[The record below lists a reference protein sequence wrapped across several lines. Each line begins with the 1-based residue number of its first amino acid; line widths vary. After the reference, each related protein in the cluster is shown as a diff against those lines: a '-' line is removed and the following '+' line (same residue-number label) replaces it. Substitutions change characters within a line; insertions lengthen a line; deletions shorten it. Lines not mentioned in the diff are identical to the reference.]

1 MNHLYVDDPLQRL
14 QFVLALTAALIL
26 RNPHGIAIGCADS
39 EVAANDGDGS
49 DSAGDQRQLVAS
61 EVHGHVA
68 HVTNEIHGAAN
79 RGDAWKVM
87 MALGQVTRELG
98 NS

>member
-1 MNHLYVDDPLQRL
+1 
-14 QFVLALTAALIL
+14 
-26 RNPHGIAIGCADS
+26 
-39 EVAANDGDGS
+39 
-49 DSAGDQRQLVAS
+49 VAS